1 MICKGYIYNIL
12 NETNMK
18 DNFYVL
24 ECPTCK
30 RKCGMRI
37 SDDLLQTYNDI
48 GAKISCP
55 YCSNPYPISPSY
67 LHKGEKEEVVSRNL
81 EVRQLD

>member
-1 MICKGYIYNIL
+1 
-12 NETNMK
+12 MK

-30 RKCGMRI
+30 RKCGMSI

-55 YCSNPYPISPSY
+55 YCSNPYPISPPY